1 MEELKKYREL
11 VIENDDLD
19 AALINLR
26 NQRTNNEK
34 TCCQLKIEIEKVNFK
49 YRLK

>member
-1 MEELKKYREL
+1 M
-11 VIENDDLD
+11 IENDNLD

-34 TCCQLKIEIEKVNFK
+34 VASQLKIEIEKVNLIEF
-49 YRLK
+49 